1 MLQVLNQIAF
11 CFFFMRKYYALQFV
25 GVARHDLLAGVGL
38 VHVGAGG
45 EGGSE
50 EKNQNGDPPLT
61 GDRCLLMVEN

>member
-1 MLQVLNQIAF
+1 
-11 CFFFMRKYYALQFV
+11 MRKYYALQFV

>member
-1 MLQVLNQIAF
+1 
-11 CFFFMRKYYALQFV
+11 MRKYYALQFV

-45 EGGSE
+45 EGGSVV
-50 EKNQNGDPPLT
+50 EKNQNGDPPLIT